1 MSLDVLK
8 VDLRPVDT
16 EHAISVLRKYLEVM
30 EAQMEEVHRCERV
43 TLDAERPHGA
53 DEEDYQ
59 LFLNQKQALEDLFEQ
74 DLAPAMRYSF
84 IILMHTVFETRLRA
98 FCSDIQRDRGIPISL
113 SDIRG
118 SPIDQARTY
127 LAKLA
132 ALGIADFPEW
142 QHLRTIQKV
151 RDCIVHA
158 YGYVVESRTEKEI
171 RQLVSENIGL
181 SIDENGRL
189 VLTKAFCD
197 EFLSCLARLFQGL
210 FRAVGWRQ

>member
-1 MSLDVLK
+1 MSLDILK
-8 VDLRPVDT
+8 VDLRSVDT
-16 EHAISVLRKYLEVM
+16 EHAISALRKYLEVM

-43 TLDAERPHGA
+43 TLDAERPHSG
-53 DEEDYQ
+53 DEEEDWQ

-84 IILMHTVFETRLRA
+84 VVLMHTVFETRLRA
-98 FCSDIQRDRGIPISL
+98 FCADIQRDRGIRVSL
-113 SDIRG
+113 ADIRG

-142 QHLRTIQKV
+142 QHLRTVQKV

-158 YGYVVESRTEKEI
+158 YGYVAESRTEKEI
-171 RQLVSENIGL
+171 RQLVSQNIGL
-181 SIDENGRL
+181 TIDDNGRL
-189 VLTKAFCD
+189 ALTKTFCD
-197 EFLSCLARLFQGL
+197 EYLSCLARLFHSL
-210 FRAVGWRQ
+210 FRAVGW